1 MKKLRSVC
9 AVYIKNEQD
18 RRRISYL
25 TRTLMREAVR
35 LTCVMEGYM
44 PRLCEVS
51 ITLTDDAS
59 IRELNRDYRTV
70 DRPTDVLSFPLFS
83 DYEELAG
90 NQRVPLG
97 DIVISAERAAEQ
109 AERLGHSFEREMAFL
124 CVHSM
129 LHLMGYDHETSPED
143 EKIMFNR
150 QEMIME
156 TLICHVRPSLRLLLR
171 R

>member
-70 DRPTDVLSFPLFS
+70 DRPTDVLSFL
-83 DYEELAG
+83 EEPDEAAWLEPDARRSLG
-90 NQRVPLG
+90 EIVVCPDVVARYAEEDGVPYVHQLG
-97 DIVISAERAAEQ
+97 WT
-109 AERLGHSFEREMAFL
+109 L
-124 CVHSM
+124 VHGA
-129 LHLMGYDHETSPED
+129 LHLLGYDHECDQGQMRARESQLVQRFKED
-143 EKIMFNR
+143 FPRLSLER
-150 QEMIME
+150 Q
-156 TLICHVRPSLRLLLR
+156 
-171 R
+171 